1 MKHNFRNAMV
11 LVTVILMELLAGM
24 EFDLFVPSFPELQSH
39 FNLTPFWV
47 QASLSINFLGY
58 CLSLFF
64 VGGLGDRYGPKPII
78 LLGLVTFLI
87 GSVLCLW
94 GGTYPVLLM
103 GRFLQ
108 GLGVAAPA
116 ILAFLII
123 ADNYTLKQQQF
134 LMAMMNGLFNGAAAF
149 APVIGSY
156 ITLYFHWQGN
166 FMTLLLFGVT
176 AFLLTV
182 IFIPP
187 KPLSEHKETLSLGGY
202 VAIFKSKPLLLLML
216 HFTCMFVPYWIFVGM
231 SPLLYLEDLGVILK
245 NFGYYQGSLA
255 LVCALGSF
263 LYGSI
268 IHKIDQWKML
278 IFAGGIWIASMVMI
292 TSVLNS
298 TNALFIT
305 LAFIPFI
312 VGQLFPSTTLYPL
325 CLNIM
330 PAAKGKIS
338 ALIQAG
344 RLILAGVSVQIAGYY
359 YVGSFKNIGII
370 INVFI
375 LLSVVTLFLVI
386 RNREIREFSEPKP

>member
-1 MKHNFRNAMV
+1 
-11 LVTVILMELLAGM
+11 
-24 EFDLFVPSFPELQSH
+24 
-39 FNLTPFWV
+39 
-47 QASLSINFLGY
+47 
-58 CLSLFF
+58 
-64 VGGLGDRYGPKPII
+64 
-78 LLGLVTFLI
+78 
-87 GSVLCLW
+87 
-94 GGTYPVLLM
+94 
-103 GRFLQ
+103 
-108 GLGVAAPA
+108 
-116 ILAFLII
+116 
-123 ADNYTLKQQQF
+123 
-134 LMAMMNGLFNGAAAF
+134 
-149 APVIGSY
+149 
-156 ITLYFHWQGN
+156 
-166 FMTLLLFGVT
+166 
-176 AFLLTV
+176 
-182 IFIPP
+182 
-187 KPLSEHKETLSLGGY
+187 
-202 VAIFKSKPLLLLML
+202 
-216 HFTCMFVPYWIFVGM
+216 M